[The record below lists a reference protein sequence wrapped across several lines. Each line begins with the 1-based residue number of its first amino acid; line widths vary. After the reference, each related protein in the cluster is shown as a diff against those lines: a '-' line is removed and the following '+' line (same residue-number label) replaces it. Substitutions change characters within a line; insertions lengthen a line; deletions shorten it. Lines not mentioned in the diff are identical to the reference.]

1 MKAKTIRLIL
11 GDQLNARHRWF
22 KTKNSET
29 LYVMMELG
37 QEADYVLHHR
47 QKVLAFFKAMRNFS
61 DALESA
67 GHRIFYLRLDDARNQ
82 QSLTKNLLWLL
93 EETGA
98 KHIECQQ
105 PDEYRLDHQLKSWA
119 GANNIVIKWFDTEHF
134 LTGRN
139 ALKDYF
145 PDTDNYL
152 METFY
157 RKVRS
162 EHDILMEGGKPVGG
176 RWNFDKENQKK
187 LPKNQ
192 HAPEPLVFA
201 NDVSDIDNMLSEQNI
216 KTMGNVNP
224 KQLIWPV
231 NRKQAQQLLSYFC
244 KFGLPNFGRYQ
255 DTMTTDNITPEAH
268 WSLFHS
274 RLSFALNTK
283 MLHPL
288 EVVNSAVEHW
298 SNNKDTISLAQIEGF
313 VRQIIGWRE
322 FVRAI
327 YWKFMPEY
335 KNNNA
340 LNHTRALP
348 SYYWNAETKMACM
361 HHSIRQSL
369 DYAYAH
375 HIQRLMVTGNFA
387 LLAGVSPDALDDWYL
402 GIYIDA
408 IEWVELP
415 NTRGMSQY
423 ADNGLIATKP
433 YISSANYMK
442 KMGHYCSQCHYDP
455 NKKTDDKAC
464 PFNSLYWHFIN
475 RHKEHFENNHR
486 MGMMYQVWNKK
497 SDDEQNALIQQA
509 EHYLKTINEL

>member
-22 KTKNSET
+22 NTKNSET
-29 LYVMMELG
+29 LYVIMELG

-47 QKVLAFFKAMRNFS
+47 QKILAFFKAMRNFS

-98 KHIECQQ
+98 ERIECQQ

-119 GANNIVIKWFDTEHF
+119 GANNIDIKWIDSEHF

-139 ALKDYF
+139 ALENYF
-145 PDTDNYL
+145 PDTESYL

-162 EHDILMEGGKPVGG
+162 EHDILMEGNKPVGG

-187 LPKNQ
+187 LPKKQ
-192 HAPEPLVFA
+192 KVPEPLVFA

-216 KTMGNVNP
+216 KTMGNADP
-224 KQLIWPV
+224 KQFIWPV
-231 NRKQAQQLLSYFC
+231 SRKQAQQLLSHFC
-244 KFGLPNFGRYQ
+244 EFGLPNFGRYQ
-255 DTMTTDNITPEAH
+255 DTMTTASITPEAH

-288 EVVNSAVEHW
+288 EVVNSAVESW

-348 SYYWNAETKMACM
+348 NYYWNAETKMACM

-387 LLAGVSPDALDDWYL
+387 LLAGVSPDALDEWYL

-455 NKKTDDKAC
+455 NKKTGDKAC

-475 RHKEHFENNHR
+475 CHKEHFENNHR

-497 SDDEQNALIQQA
+497 SDDEQNALIKQA
-509 EHYLKTINEL
+509 EHYLNTINEL

>member
-1 MKAKTIRLIL
+1 MKAKTLRPIL
-11 GDQLNARHRWF
+11 GDQLNARHSWF
-22 KTKNSET
+22 ENKDSET
-29 LYVMMELG
+29 LYVMMELA
-37 QEADYVLHHR
+37 QETSYVVHHR

-67 GHRIFYLRLDDARNQ
+67 GHRIFYLRLDDTRNQ

-98 KHIECQQ
+98 ERIECQQ

-119 GANNIVIKWFDTEHF
+119 GVNSLNIKWFNSEHF
-134 LTGRN
+134 LTGRSS
-139 ALKDYF
+139 LGRYF
-145 PDTDNYL
+145 PNTDNYL

-157 RKVRS
+157 RKIRV
-162 EHDILMEGGKPVGG
+162 EYDLLMDNGKPAGG
-176 RWNFDKENQKK
+176 RWNYDKENQKK
-187 LPKNQ
+187 LPKQ
-192 HAPEPLVFA
+192 QQVPEPLVFS
-201 NDVSDIDNMLSEQNI
+201 NDVSDIDDMLSAQNVETI
-216 KTMGNVNP
+216 GNANP
-224 KQLIWPV
+224 KRLIWPV
-231 NRKQAQQLLSYFC
+231 SRKQSQQLLAHFC

-255 DTMTTDNITPEAH
+255 DTMTTPEMSPDAH
-268 WSLFHS
+268 WSLYHS

-288 EVVNSAVEHW
+288 EVAKKAVEHW
-298 SNNKDTISLAQIEGF
+298 SKNSDQISLSQIEGF

-327 YWKFMPEY
+327 YWKFMPNY
-335 KNNNA
+335 KNTNA

-348 SYYWNAETKMACM
+348 KYYWNAETKMACM

-433 YISSANYMK
+433 YISSANYMR
-442 KMGHYCSQCHYDP
+442 KMGHYCSQCYYSP
-455 NKKTDDKAC
+455 NKKTGDKAC
-464 PFNSLYWHFIN
+464 PFNSLYWHFID
-475 RHKEHFENNHR
+475 RHKEHFENNPR
-486 MGMMYQVWNKK
+486 MGMMYQVWRKK
-497 SDDEQNALIQQA
+497 SEEEKSELLSQA
-509 EHYLKTINEL
+509 ENYLQTINEL

>member
-61 DALESA
+61 NALESA

-119 GANNIVIKWFDTEHF
+119 GANNIDIKWFDTEHF

-162 EHDILMEGGKPVGG
+162 EHDILMEDGKPIGG
-176 RWNFDKENQKK
+176 RWNFDKENQRK
-187 LPKNQ
+187 LPKSQ
-192 HAPEPLVFA
+192 SVTEPLVFA
-201 NDVSDIDNMLSEQNI
+201 NDVSDIDNMLSKQNI

-244 KFGLPNFGRYQ
+244 EFGLPNFGRYQ
-255 DTMTTDNITPEAH
+255 DTMTTDNITPGAH

-288 EVVNSAVEHW
+288 EVVHSAVEHW

-313 VRQIIGWRE
+313 VRQVIGWRE

-455 NKKTDDKAC
+455 NKKTGDKAC